1 MKEEKCW
8 QWNDLSRAGRKQS
21 EGQTFSYSLKAE
33 MTCWVSL
40 LLLLLLHGGQ
50 HRVDCQPQGSPAG
63 GQAEEARLELQA
75 SWYSLF
81 ISLDLFLYFEITEY

>member
-8 QWNDLSRAGRKQS
+8 QWNDLSRAWRKQS
-21 EGQTFSYSLKAE
+21 EGQTFSYSLKV
-33 MTCWVSL
+33 MTSLVPL

-81 ISLDLFLYFEITEY
+81 ISLDLFLYFEITE